1 MRAVPDPVGG
11 RRGRGKASGPDA
23 TTKLLNQPLQGSS
36 TLGLLIM
43 EKKSSLLKLL
53 EWGGGTWLEI
63 NPQSQINART
73 LGPPIVKSWNILCNT
88 VPLDRQP
95 ERDRKL
101 SVIHHRRQETRGF
114 PRGSLLWPVFKKKK
128 SSQRC
133 LLLSPRWR
141 VPYRSFEPRPGQ

>member
-53 EWGGGTWLEI
+53 EWGRGAHGWKL
-63 NPQSQINART
+63 T
-73 LGPPIVKSWNILCNT
+73 LKVKSTQGPWG
-88 VPLDRQP
+88 RQ
-95 ERDRKL
+95 L
-101 SVIHHRRQETRGF
+101 
-114 PRGSLLWPVFKKKK
+114 
-128 SSQRC
+128 
-133 LLLSPRWR
+133 
-141 VPYRSFEPRPGQ
+141 